1 MQSQVSYDDAE
12 YDWPDEEDKDQN
24 VYVHQYDDD
33 NSNDYLKSNVIY
45 IIIIIYYF
53 YS

>member
-12 YDWPDEEDKDQN
+12 YDWPDEEDKDEN

-33 NSNDYLKSNVIY
+33 NSYDLLKSNVIY
-45 IIIIIYYF
+45 HHLTYYF